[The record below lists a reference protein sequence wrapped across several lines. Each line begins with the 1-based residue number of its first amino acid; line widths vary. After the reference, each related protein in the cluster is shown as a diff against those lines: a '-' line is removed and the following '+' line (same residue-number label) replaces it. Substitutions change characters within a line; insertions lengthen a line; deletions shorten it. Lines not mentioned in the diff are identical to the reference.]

1 MPSPFGLG
9 LDAETHDL
17 YLDASNNLVV
27 ARDARAIG
35 EHVKQRLKMFN
46 GEWFLD
52 TSAGLPWLPRPAQFA
67 IFDRPYQAGQSEAL
81 IKAEILDTPGVVAI
95 EQFEARVDRAT
106 RGLIIEAEILTVFD
120 TVTINSEVSL

>member
-52 TSAGLPWLPRPAQFA
+52 ASAGLPWLPRPGQFA

>member
-1 MPSPFGLG
+1 MASPFGLG

-35 EHVKQRLKMFN
+35 EHVKQRLKMFA

-52 TSAGLPWLPRPAQFA
+52 TTAGLPWLPRPGQFA

-81 IKAEILDTPGVVAI
+81 IKAEIFDTPGVVAI

-106 RGLIIEAEILTVFD
+106 RGLIIEAEILTAFD
-120 TVTINSEVSL
+120 TVTITSEVSL